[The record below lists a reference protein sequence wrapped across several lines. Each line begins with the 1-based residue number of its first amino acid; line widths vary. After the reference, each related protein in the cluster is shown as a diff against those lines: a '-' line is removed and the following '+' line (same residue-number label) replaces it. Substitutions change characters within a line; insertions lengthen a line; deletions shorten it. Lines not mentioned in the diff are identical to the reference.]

1 MQLEIDFVC
10 NLGSKRYYVQSAYSL
25 PTREK
30 VEQEEASLMK
40 VDDFF
45 KRIIVTGDDIMVH
58 RNEAGITTMS
68 VYDFLL
74 NENSLDI

>member
-1 MQLEIDFVC
+1 
-10 NLGSKRYYVQSAYSL
+10 
-25 PTREK
+25 
-30 VEQEEASLMK
+30 MK